1 MLRFSIIFI
10 LLNSCLQAKSQQSSS
25 DQPIIE
31 NNNFQKDVIGR
42 INFLGVLDVY
52 DHNISLGAE
61 YRIHPEWSVGL
72 DAGYIFQSSYIE
84 ENRGVSG
91 IILRPFFRH
100 YFKKNRNGFV
110 ETHIHLKTVR
120 YKVNGWIGKDV
131 VEGVPSYEEFTTFY
145 YNKKIFGISF
155 ILGRNF
161 NLVNKHD
168 QVKLEPYF
176 GLGIRIKSQ
185 SSKNG
190 LYFPPNN
197 WLNVFEPNYN
207 YLGVLTGIRLTVKL

>member
-10 LLNSCLQAKSQQSSS
+10 LLIHCLQVQSQHSLT
-25 DQPIIE
+25 DQANIE

-42 INFLGVLDVY
+42 VNFLGILDGY

-61 YRIHPEWSVGL
+61 YRLHPTWSVGL
-72 DAGYIFQSSYIE
+72 DAGYIFQSDYIA
-84 ENRGVSG
+84 ENKGVSG
-91 IILRPFFRH
+91 IILRPFLRH
-100 YFKKNRNGFV
+100 YFKENRKGFV
-110 ETHIHLKTVR
+110 EAHIHFKAVR
-120 YKVNGWIGKDV
+120 YKVSDWIGKDV
-131 VEGVPSYEEFTTFY
+131 VEGVPSYEEFTTFH

-155 ILGRNF
+155 ILGRSF
-161 NLVNKHD
+161 NLVNKND

-185 SSKNG
+185 RSKDG
-190 LYFPPNN
+190 LYSPRNN

-207 YLGVLTGIRLTVKL
+207 YMGVLTGIRLTVKL